1 MPALQVGLAAHR
13 LPRRALAT
21 GAGLVCVCLAIFAVG
36 IGARLLCR
44 DVCASDIGRLYEARG
59 IDRRSLPFVDRPLEY
74 PPLIGI
80 VMYIAGVPGDGS
92 PRVSFVFDAV
102 GLALLA
108 VTVTWQLWHHF
119 GARTKRWLLAP
130 PLIFEG
136 LVNWDLLA
144 VAPAVGGLLLWSRS
158 AFWAG
163 ALLGVGAAAKL
174 FPALYVAMLVA
185 SCVPTGEWRRAARV
199 VAGAAIAMA
208 TIVVPVR
215 LAAPNAIGYF
225 LDFHAARTP
234 TRGTLLSFVL
244 RNPALPDSWV
254 PPSAFATIGTIV
266 SVTVT
271 AIALG
276 LLAMRVAR
284 GRLDALPACAVGTIA
299 FLLANKVY
307 SPQYDL
313 WLVPFLVMLP
323 VRGRLVA
330 HFYASSF
337 IMLLLS
343 FVFSHIVPGA
353 LFFQLNGVGILYRAI
368 VLIAIARDLLQPARR
383 ETERA
388 ADCTAA

>member
-1 MPALQVGLAAHR
+1 
-13 LPRRALAT
+13 
-21 GAGLVCVCLAIFAVG
+21 
-36 IGARLLCR
+36 
-44 DVCASDIGRLYEARG
+44 
-59 IDRRSLPFVDRPLEY
+59 
-74 PPLIGI
+74 
-80 VMYIAGVPGDGS
+80 
-92 PRVSFVFDAV
+92 
-102 GLALLA
+102 
-108 VTVTWQLWHHF
+108 
-119 GARTKRWLLAP
+119 
-130 PLIFEG
+130 
-136 LVNWDLLA
+136 

-199 VAGAAIAMA
+199 VAGAATAMA

-215 LAAPNAIGYF
+215 LAAPDAIRYF

-353 LFFQLNGVGILYRAI
+353 LFFQLNGVGILSRAI
-368 VLIAIARDLLQPARR
+368 VLIAIARDLLQPARPA
-383 ETERA
+383 TERA
-388 ADCTAA
+388 ADLPAAS